1 MSINSKTFSNFDPTR
16 VPSPCFVVDEVAVE
30 NNLKIL
36 NRVQQKSG
44 AKVLLALKAFSMFSL
59 APLITKYLSGT
70 CSSGLHEAL
79 LGYEEFGGNKLGED
93 HKEMHV
99 FSAAFTESDL
109 KELLTFSDH
118 IVFNSFNQWQRFQP
132 LIQQAKTERAAK
144 VGSGNKELIDF
155 GLRINP
161 MHSEGAAEI
170 YDPCAAGSRLGIP
183 FETFKQHAPTPDDL
197 VAAGINGLHFH
208 TLCEQLFEP
217 LDRTLNAVEK
227 QFGDYLHKMNWVNF
241 GGGHHITHPDYD
253 VDKLITRVKAFQEKY
268 DVQVYLEPGEAIAIH
283 TGVLVSEVLDLG
295 YNQMDLAI
303 LDTSAT
309 CHMPDT
315 LEMPYR
321 AEIFEL
327 PFDPSSKMNAG
338 EKGEKKYTYR
348 LGGQTCLAG
357 DVMGDYSF
365 DQPLEIGQRL
375 IFDDMS
381 HYTMVK
387 TSTFNGIGLPSL
399 ALWNSET
406 DEVTVVKQ
414 FGYQD
419 FKQRLS

>member
-1 MSINSKTFSNFDPTR
+1 VAINSKTFFNFDPTR

-36 NRVQQKSG
+36 NRVQQESG

-79 LGYEEFGGNKLGED
+79 LGFEEFGGNKSGSE

-99 FSAAFTESDL
+99 FSAAFTEADL

-132 LIQQAKTERAAK
+132 LITQAKLDRLEK
-144 VGSGNKELIDF
+144 DQIIDF

-161 MHSEGAAEI
+161 MHSEGTAEI

-183 FETFKQHAPTPDDL
+183 FDTFKQHVPTPDDL

-217 LDRTLNAVEK
+217 LDRTLTAVEE
-227 QFGDYLHKMNWVNF
+227 QFGEYLHKMNWVNF
-241 GGGHHITHPDYD
+241 GGGHHITHPDYA
-253 VDKLITRVKAFQEKY
+253 VDKLIARVKAFQQKY

-321 AEIFEL
+321 AEIF
-327 PFDPSSKMNAG
+327 DPAASSSDKKNAG
-338 EKGEKKYTYR
+338 VKGEKTHTYR

-375 IFDDMS
+375 MFDDMS

-399 ALWNSET
+399 ALWNSAT
-406 DEVTVVKQ
+406 DVVKIVKQ

>member
-1 MSINSKTFSNFDPTR
+1 MNINSKTFFNFDPTR

-36 NRVQQKSG
+36 NRVQEESG

-79 LGYEEFGGNKLGED
+79 LGYEEFGGNKKGAPNTPEA

-118 IVFNSFNQWQRFQP
+118 IVFNSFNQWNRFQP
-132 LIQQAKTERAAK
+132 LIQKAKTERT
-144 VGSGNKELIDF
+144 VNGEIIDF

-161 MHSEGAAEI
+161 MHSEGAVEI

-183 FETFKQHAPTPDDL
+183 YDTFMENAPTPEIL

-217 LDRTLNAVEK
+217 LDRTLNAVEEK
-227 QFGDYLHKMNWVNF
+227 FGDYLHKMQWVNF
-241 GGGHHITHPDYD
+241 GGGHHITHPDYN
-253 VDKLITRVKAFQEKY
+253 VDKLIERIKAFQKKY
-268 DVQVYLEPGEAIAIH
+268 DVQVYMEPGEAIAIH

-321 AEIFEL
+321 AEVLDF
-327 PFDPSSKMNAG
+327 SSRVHSSAG
-338 EKGEKKYTYR
+338 EKDEKKYSYR

-365 DQPLEIGQRL
+365 DQPLEVGQRL
-375 IFDDMS
+375 MFDDMS

-406 DEVTVVKQ
+406 DEVNVVKQ

>member
-1 MSINSKTFSNFDPTR
+1 VSINSKTFFNFDPVR
-16 VPSPCFVVDEVAVE
+16 VPSPCFVVDEVAIE

-36 NRVQQKSG
+36 NRVQQESG

-59 APLITKYLSGT
+59 APLISKYLSGT

-79 LGYEEFGGNKLGED
+79 LGYEEFGGNKKGSD
-93 HKEMHV
+93 HREVHV
-99 FSAAFTESDL
+99 FSAAFTEPDL
-109 KELLTFSDH
+109 EELLTFSDH

-132 LIQQAKTERAAK
+132 LIKKAKAQRPA
-144 VGSGNKELIDF
+144 LDF

-183 FETFKQHAPTPDDL
+183 FDTFKQNVPTADDL
-197 VAAGINGLHFH
+197 IATGITGLHFH

-217 LDRTLNAVEK
+217 LDRTLTAVEA
-227 QFGDYLHKMNWVNF
+227 QFGEYLHKVDWVNF

-253 VDKLITRVKAFQEKY
+253 VDKLIARVKAFQQKY

-321 AEIFEL
+321 AEVIDL
-327 PFDPSSKMNAG
+327 ASKNAAG
-338 EKGEKKYTYR
+338 EKGEKQHTYR

-365 DQPLEIGQRL
+365 DQALEIGQRL
-375 IFDDMS
+375 MFDDMS

-406 DEVTVVKQ
+406 DEIKVVKE

>member
-1 MSINSKTFSNFDPTR
+1 VLVLTINSKTFYNFDPTR
-16 VPSPCFVVDEVAVE
+16 VPSPCFVVDEVAIE

-36 NRVQQKSG
+36 NRVQQESG

-79 LGYEEFGGNKLGED
+79 LGFEEFGGNKIGD
-93 HKEMHV
+93 GHKEMHV
-99 FSAAFTESDL
+99 FSAAFTEFDL

-132 LIQQAKTERAAK
+132 LITQAKSER
-144 VGSGNKELIDF
+144 KEKPDSKNIEGIDF

-183 FETFKQHAPTPDDL
+183 FDTFKQHVPTPNDL

-217 LDRTLNAVEK
+217 LDRTLASVEE
-227 QFGDYLHKMNWVNF
+227 QFGEYLHKMNWVNF

-253 VDKLITRVKAFQEKY
+253 VDKLIARVKAFQEKY

-321 AEIFEL
+321 AEIIDL
-327 PFDPSSKMNAG
+327 SSKSAAG
-338 EKGEKKYTYR
+338 EVKVKPHTYR

-375 IFDDMS
+375 MFDDMS

-406 DEVTVVKQ
+406 DEVKVVKQ